1 MTAVALVAFAGWGWE
16 TKYCASQMS
25 ASRTRGCFSFLK
37 VEDPRGFLV
46 VVVVVVVS
54 FGSDTA
60 SAGVISISSVS
71 VEGGRTV

>member
-16 TKYCASQMS
+16 TKYCASHMS

-37 VEDPRGFLV
+37 VEDSRGFL